1 MAELPHPG
9 EVPSGLRTSPQ
20 PRDLF
25 RVVTILAALS
35 APIVLLLVV
44 AQLTALSWHTITN
57 LGLGFLTGTTWNPPR
72 DTFGALP
79 FIFGTV
85 LTSAIALLVAVPVG
99 IGVAVFLAQPG
110 AGQVRG
116 AIGIAVELLAAI
128 PSVVYGLWAL
138 FIMGPWLQLHVAT
151 PVSSRLGWLPIFA
164 GPPRQTSI
172 FTASMVLAVMVL
184 PTLSAVSR
192 DVIKAVPFRLTE
204 AGVAMGATWWE
215 TTRKLVLPAARSG
228 IMGASILALG
238 RALGETIAVTMV
250 IGNRPDITASIFSP
264 AYTLASVVANEF
276 SEASGQVYSSAL
288 TEVALVLVLVTLVV
302 NLFALL
308 LVRAT
313 VRRDMG

>member
-1 MAELPHPG
+1 
-9 EVPSGLRTSPQ
+9 VSSGPRTSPQ

-25 RVVTILAALS
+25 RVVTILAALT
-35 APIVLLLVV
+35 APLVLLLVV
-44 AQLTALSWHTITN
+44 GQLTVLSGYTITH
-57 LGLGFLTGTTWNPPR
+57 LGLGFLTGTEWNPPKEV
-72 DTFGALP
+72 FGALP

-85 LTSAIALLVAVPVG
+85 LTSALALLVAVPVG
-99 IGVAVFLAQPG
+99 VGVAIFLAQPG
-110 AGQVRG
+110 AGAVRG
-116 AIGIAVELLAAI
+116 TIGIAVELLAAI

-151 PVSSRLGWLPIFA
+151 VVSDRLGFIPFLA

-172 FTASMVLAVMVL
+172 FTASMILAIMVL

-204 AGVAMGATWWE
+204 AGVAIGATWWE
-215 TTRKLVLPAARSG
+215 TTRKLVLPAARAG
-228 IMGASILALG
+228 IVGATILALG

-250 IGNRPDITASIFSP
+250 IGNRPDITAKIFSP

-276 SEASGQVYSSAL
+276 SEAGGVLYSSAL
-288 TEVALVLVLVTLVV
+288 TEAALVLVLVTLVV
-302 NLFALL
+302 NVFALV

-313 VRRDMG
+313 VKEGRT